1 MGSKT
6 RAAGR
11 RFREGDFHLPSPD
24 EIEAAKTPAG
34 AWAAMQLA
42 EWGVKWPPK
51 AGWRRN
57 LEARWNALH
66 PRPTITCKDGGWFG
80 LWLSSG
86 DPSIFEVAM
95 DDAGRYANE
104 PIEPSPPWEG

>member
-11 RFREGDFHLPSPD
+11 RFREGDFSLPSPD
-24 EIEAAKTPAG
+24 GIEAAKTPAG
-34 AWAAMQLA
+34 AWSAMQLA

-57 LEARWNALH
+57 LEARWNDLH
-66 PRPTITCKDGGWFG
+66 GVVPEQMHAAPEMISHAAFAD
-80 LWLSSG
+80 SS
-86 DPSIFEVAM
+86 
-95 DDAGRYANE
+95 
-104 PIEPSPPWEG
+104 SPPWEG